1 MIRSSILRSVELI
14 LGVLAR
20 DTVHGEADVLLI
32 GAHSVIRPLA
42 VDAVRRADIA
52 LVARVD
58 QRLLL
63 ARPAAQAL
71 DEILNSLFKR

>member
-1 MIRSSILRSVELI
+1 MDASILRSVELI

-20 DTVHGEADVLLI
+20 DAVHGEADVPLI

-58 QRLLL
+58 QRLLQSL
-63 ARPAAQAL
+63 HRVAPAAPIQQAVA
-71 DEILNSLFKR
+71 RA

>member
-58 QRLLL
+58 QRLLQSL
-63 ARPAAQAL
+63 HRVAPAAPIQQAVA
-71 DEILNSLFKR
+71 RA